1 MATVIKRDSAERAAI
16 ASAVRPVAFDFEDMA
31 RSREQYLQA
40 VRSDAVSIIQEA
52 HAEAKKIKQQAEAA
66 GRAAAEGAIDRL
78 LDEKV
83 VKQIAELRPVLDALV
98 DSVGRER
105 AAWVAHWEQAVIGL
119 AVRIAERILHR
130 ELDQDPSLA
139 LHWLR
144 ESLELVTSAEGVVV
158 RVNDADLARFRTAM
172 EQLAASVA
180 RLAPSQL
187 TADPTIAPGGCRV
200 ETKFGSIDSQIQA
213 QLARVVEEL
222 S

>member
-1 MATVIKRDSAERAAI
+1 MATVIKRDSAERPPI
-16 ASAVRPVAFDFEDMA
+16 ASAVRSVAFDFEDMA

-52 HAEAKKIKQQAEAA
+52 HAEAKKIKQQAEVA

-78 LDEKV
+78 LEEKV

-98 DSVGRER
+98 DSVDRER
-105 AAWVAHWEQAVIGL
+105 TNWVAHWEQAIIAL
-119 AVRIAERILHR
+119 AVHIAERIIHR
-130 ELDQDPSLA
+130 ELDQDPSLT
-139 LHWLR
+139 LLWLR
-144 ESLELVTSAEGVVV
+144 ESLKLVTSAEGVLV
-158 RVNDADLARFRTAM
+158 RVNDGDLARFRTAM

-187 TADPTIAPGGCRV
+187 VADPTIEPGGCRV